1 MRKWLE
7 HVPEYLIEAWGL
19 GTFMLSAGFFGALLE
34 YPGSPVHQAFPD
46 PLLRRFWMGLA
57 MGATAVA
64 LIYSPW
70 GRRSGAHMNP
80 ATTLAFA
87 RLGKVR
93 PRDTAFYML
102 AQFLGAA
109 AGTTVV
115 ALVLRSAFLQP
126 PVRAVA
132 TLPGPGGAN
141 TAFLA
146 ETAMT
151 FVLLLVVLWVSNS
164 ARLHRYTGV
173 FAGCLLATY
182 ITFEAP
188 ISGMSLNPART
199 MASAVW
205 ISAWD
210 SLWVYILAPPLGML
224 LAAQVYVWTRG
235 RQRVH
240 CAKLNH
246 HTSRRCI
253 FDCSFGD
260 MQGVAASRR

>member
-34 YPGSPVHQAFPD
+34 YPGSPAHQALPD

-87 RLGKVR
+87 YLGKVQ
-93 PRDTAFYML
+93 PRDATYYAL
-102 AQFLGAA
+102 AQFMGGI
-109 AGTTVV
+109 AGVAVV
-115 ALVLRSAFLQP
+115 ALVLRSAFLDP
-126 PVRAVA
+126 PVRGVA
-132 TLPGPGGAN
+132 TLPGPGGASA
-141 TAFLA
+141 AFLA
-146 ETAMT
+146 ETAMA
-151 FVLLLVVLWVSNS
+151 FVLLSVVLWVSNS

-173 FAGCLLATY
+173 FVGCLLATY
-182 ITFEAP
+182 ITVEAP

-199 MASAVW
+199 IASAVW
-205 ISAWD
+205 VSAWD
-210 SLWVYILAPPLGML
+210 SLWVYFLAPPLGML
-224 LAAQVYVWTRG
+224 LAALAYVWTRG

-253 FDCSFGD
+253 FNCSFGG
-260 MQGVAASRR
+260 MQSGAA

>member
-7 HVPEYLIEAWGL
+7 HAPEYLIEGWGL

-34 YPGSPVHQAFPD
+34 YPGSPVHRAFPD

-57 MGATAVA
+57 MGTTAIA

-80 ATTLAFA
+80 ATTLTFA

-93 PRDTAFYML
+93 PLDAAFYML
-102 AQFLGAA
+102 AQFVGGAA
-109 AGTTVV
+109 GAAVV
-115 ALVLRSAFLQP
+115 ALVLRSAFLHP
-126 PVRAVA
+126 PVHGVA
-132 TLPGPGGAN
+132 TLPGPAGAGA
-141 TAFLA
+141 AFLA
-146 ETAMT
+146 EVAMT
-151 FVLLLVVLWVSNS
+151 FVLMSVVLWVSNS
-164 ARLHRYTGV
+164 ARLHRLTGI
-173 FAGCLLATY
+173 FAGCLVATY

-188 ISGMSLNPART
+188 ISGMSMNPART

-205 ISAWD
+205 VSAWD
-210 SLWVYILAPPLGML
+210 ALWVYYLAPTLGML
-224 LAAQVYVWTRG
+224 LAAQTYVATRG

-253 FDCSFGD
+253 FNCSF
-260 MQGVAASRR
+260 SRMSTGS